1 MVTLCVEKTAT
12 KLLER
17 SPINSVV
24 VRTARVFNP
33 SLITPENKGALL
45 KMMKPLLKHLHMLK
59 VITVTIGD

>member
-17 SPINSVV
+17 NPINSVV

-33 SLITPENKGALL
+33 PLITPENKGALL
-45 KMMKPLLKHLHMLK
+45 KMMKPLKAFAYAKGHYCYNWR
-59 VITVTIGD
+59 